1 MATMIL
7 ALKRAARPVLPAL
20 PAARR
25 PWENALRRIQTL
37 EGERLRLIPLE
48 SCDADLLFPVMTDPQ
63 VIAHWDCETLNEP
76 DKVAEMVDG
85 QVLEMACGRGFYWSV
100 RGLDGRFHGACEL
113 AELDRTARSAQIG
126 FVFAPHTWTSDLA
139 QEALEAVVR
148 CATGLGLRRLNGR
161 TCLGDR
167 RAEALLQRLGFR
179 QAGLERGPLIDD
191 QRRDRRRF
199 TLPL

>member
-25 PWENALRRIQTL
+25 PWELALKRIQTL
-37 EGERLRLIPLE
+37 ESERMRLIPLE
-48 SCDADLLFPVMTDPQ
+48 SCDADLLFPIMTDPQ
-63 VIAHWDCETLNEP
+63 VIAHWECETFDEP
-76 DKVAEMVDG
+76 EKVAEMVDG

-100 RGLDGRFHGACEL
+100 RGLDGRFLGVCEL
-113 AELDRTARSAQIG
+113 AELDRSARSAEIG
-126 FVFAPHTWTSDLA
+126 FIFAPEAWSGDHA

-148 CATGLGLRRLNGR
+148 CAAGLNLRRLNGR

-199 TLPL
+199 ALAL

>member
-7 ALKRAARPVLPAL
+7 ALKRAARPVIPAL

-25 PWENALRRIQTL
+25 PWETALRRIQTL
-37 EGERLRLIPLE
+37 ESERLRLVPLE
-48 SCDADLLFPVMTDPQ
+48 SSDSDLLFPVMTHPQ

-76 DKVAEMVDG
+76 EKVAEMVDG

-100 RGLDGRFHGACEL
+100 RGLDGRFFGVCEL
-113 AELDRTARSAQIG
+113 AELDRSARSGQIG
-126 FVFAPHTWTSDLA
+126 FVFAPQTWSGDLA

-148 CATGLGLRRLNGR
+148 CAAGLGIRRLRGR

-167 RAEALLQRLGFR
+167 RAEALLQRIGFR

-199 TLPL
+199 DLVL